1 MDSMKCWD
9 CLLKHLAGAVS
20 YGKEVM
26 SGHGRGNELDHRIDF
41 LGELVNAEHHAETMD
56 SHLFEII
63 SNIRK
68 TLQSNK
74 VTVTVDLIDELRHL
88 YLIVENLSEK
98 EPVKQSTTV
107 SASSS
112 FTTPL
117 PNKQIYNEP
126 LDIVYDRIDNADF
139 FKFSY
144 ESIFKFTQNHGK
156 IYALASS
163 IDMTPYPDV
172 VVVDKSLFDF
182 CKSEELTND
191 FLFMKQNMAWINN
204 DDCLT
209 EIALYSTLRNEN
221 NNLAERELK
230 RTGHSSNFHVYDN
243 IKPQPVN
250 KAKYVEVMES
260 IGETTYPITH
270 YYTLLTDVNTAMN
283 SYDKVVVVNRPV
295 CCSTRSKLRS
305 CKWVVW
311 DTQKNFESLVQHVR
325 K

>member
-1 MDSMKCWD
+1 MD
-9 CLLKHLAGAVS
+9 
-20 YGKEVM
+20 
-26 SGHGRGNELDHRIDF
+26 F
-41 LGELVNAEHHAETMD
+41 
-56 SHLFEII
+56 HLFEII

-74 VTVTVDLIDELRHL
+74 VTVHVELIDELRQL

-98 EPVKQSTTV
+98 EPTKQPATA

-117 PNKQIYNEP
+117 PNKQVYDAP

-156 IYALASS
+156 IYALSS
-163 IDMTPYPDV
+163 NIDMTPYPDV

-221 NNLAERELK
+221 NNLADRELK

-243 IKPQPVN
+243 IKPQPIN

-260 IGETTYPITH
+260 IGETTYPVTH

-311 DTQKNFESLVQHVR
+311 DTQKNFESLVQHV
-325 K
+325 KK